1 MLFTNYV
8 LVDRDNSIMSKNQHC
23 WIVEIFFNL
32 PNLIYGKNTILA
44 ITYTNLQ
51 YKNVQT
57 PPELDSDQDPPKTPH
72 APCRRPSER

>member
-1 MLFTNYV
+1 MEL
-8 LVDRDNSIMSKNQHC
+8 
-23 WIVEIFFNL
+23 FFNL
-32 PNLIYGKNTILA
+32 PNLIYEKNTILA